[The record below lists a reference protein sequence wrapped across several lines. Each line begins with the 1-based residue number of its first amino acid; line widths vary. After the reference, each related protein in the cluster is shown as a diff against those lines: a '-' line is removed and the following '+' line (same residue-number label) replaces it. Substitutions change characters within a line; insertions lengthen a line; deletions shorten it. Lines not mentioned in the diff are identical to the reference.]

1 MKFLRQ
7 LFGRGSN
14 TTQFMV
20 AINGELC
27 QVLPAQ
33 NIGNSA
39 QLHVAA
45 GQNALLFNGDRRSTI
60 FPAGE
65 HLLETQDIRHVLDG
79 GQANILFLQ
88 IAPPVKRAWQ
98 LTLHPEGNEEAL
110 ALSGYYTAAI
120 DDTRLFTTALL
131 KSGRLPDS
139 RQVDN
144 WLHHHIR
151 KIFAEQRIPAA
162 DIREHTG
169 KLSVFLHDAL
179 IPYLL
184 DCGIRLQNFSLQ
196 LHEDKTSA
204 TETAQILPPATA
216 QEPVIP
222 ALAPHKQETPST
234 TTSAQPES
242 DLPAALDN
250 TDEENI
256 LIAAPQPPAAKIFYR
271 LEKGEQVGPYSV
283 DEINAFIQEGK
294 IRRHD
299 LLWHQG
305 MRSWQR
311 AADFPTLN
319 W

>member
-14 TTQFMV
+14 TNLFM
-20 AINGELC
+20 AAANGELC

-33 NIGNSA
+33 NIGNTA
-39 QLHVAA
+39 QLQVAA
-45 GQNALLFNGDRRSTI
+45 GQNALLFNGDRRSAI

-65 HLLETQDIRHVLDG
+65 HLLEAQDIRYVLDG

-88 IAPPVKRAWQ
+88 IAPPVKRVWQ
-98 LTLHPEGNEEAL
+98 LALRPEGSEEAL
-110 ALSGYYTAAI
+110 VLSGYYTAAI

-131 KSGRLPDS
+131 KSGKLPDS

-151 KIFAEQRIPAA
+151 KIFAEQHIPAA
-162 DIREHTG
+162 DIREHTD

-196 LHEDKTSA
+196 LQEESA
-204 TETAQILPPATA
+204 PAAAQASSVAA

-222 ALAPHKQETPST
+222 ALVPHKQEEIPSAT
-234 TTSAQPES
+234 HSQPES
-242 DLPAALDN
+242 AHAIAVDDA
-250 TDEENI
+250 DEEDI
-256 LIAAPQPPAAKIFYR
+256 LIATPQRPAAKIFYR

-294 IRRHD
+294 IRPHD

-311 AADFPTLN
+311 AADFSTLN

>member
-7 LFGRGSN
+7 LFGRGN
-14 TTQFMV
+14 NPNLFM
-20 AINGELC
+20 AAANGELC

-33 NIGNSA
+33 NIGSAA
-39 QLHVAA
+39 QLQVAA

-60 FPAGE
+60 FPAGD
-65 HLLETQDIRHVLDG
+65 HLLEAQDIRHVLDG

-88 IAPPVKRAWQ
+88 ITPPVKRAWQ
-98 LTLHPEGNEEAL
+98 LALRPEGSEEAL
-110 ALSGYYTAAI
+110 ALSGHYTAAI

-131 KSGRLPDS
+131 KSGKLPDS
-139 RQVDN
+139 RQVDH
-144 WLHHHIR
+144 WLHHYIR

-162 DIREHTG
+162 DIREHTDR
-169 KLSVFLHDAL
+169 LSTFLHDAL

-184 DCGIRLQNFSLQ
+184 DCGIRLQNFSLR
-196 LHEDKTSA
+196 LHEDSA
-204 TETAQILPPATA
+204 PAAETAQPSPAAA

-222 ALAPHKQETPST
+222 ALVAHQQEEIPSAT
-234 TTSAQPES
+234 HSQPES
-242 DLPAALDN
+242 APVAT
-250 TDEENI
+250 TDDADETDI
-256 LIAAPQPPAAKIFYR
+256 LIAAPQRPAAKIFYR

-283 DEINAFIQEGK
+283 DEINALIQEGK

-305 MRSWQR
+305 MRNWQR